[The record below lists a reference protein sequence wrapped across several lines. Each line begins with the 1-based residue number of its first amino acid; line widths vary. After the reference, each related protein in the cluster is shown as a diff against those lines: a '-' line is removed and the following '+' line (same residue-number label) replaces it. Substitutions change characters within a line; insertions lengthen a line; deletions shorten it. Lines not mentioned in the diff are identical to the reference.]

1 MPVPSLLDL
10 MNPTLLALRELG
22 GSAAVVE
29 LNEKVIQSVSLADD
43 VLTHPRSLRQLHDRM
58 GFARTYLKKQGLITN
73 SERGIWSFT
82 PKGWGIPMVDP
93 KEVRRE
99 AHGTARPTP
108 EPQAVLEPEPE
119 IPDEMEQASSESD
132 AAASW
137 RERLLETLLSI
148 APDAFERLCQRMLR
162 ESGFIGVE
170 VTGRTGDQGIDGH
183 GVILMGGLISLPV
196 LFQCKRYRGN
206 VTPEEVR
213 AFRGALAR
221 KKVDNGILITTG
233 GFTSKAREEA
243 SGGVPRIDLIDGS
256 LLADRLKEM
265 RLGIEVELEEKVTV
279 NADWFKA
286 I

>member
-29 LNEKVIQSVSLADD
+29 LNEKVIQSIGLADD
-43 VLTHPRSLRQLHDRM
+43 VLSQPRSLRQIHDRM
-58 GFARTYLKKQGLITN
+58 GFARTYLKKQGLLTN

-82 PKGWGIPMVDP
+82 PMGWEIPMVDP

-99 AHGTARPTP
+99 AHGATKPTP
-108 EPQAVLEPEPE
+108 LAATEPDIPE
-119 IPDEMEQASSESD
+119 EMEQAASDSD

-162 ESGFIGVE
+162 ESGLIGVE

-183 GVILMGGLISLPV
+183 GVILMGGMISLPV

-221 KKVDNGILITTG
+221 RKVDNGILITTG
-233 GFTSKAREEA
+233 GFTLKAQEEA
-243 SGGVPRIDLIDGS
+243 SDGVPRIDLIDGS
-256 LLADRLKEM
+256 VLADKLKEM
-265 RLGIEVELEEKVTV
+265 RLGIEVEMEEKVTV